1 MQLVEKKLKGSGQ
14 TKKHFEE
21 LDVVYTTYYLVQTGF
36 QARECVHFVAQ
47 SSSRPAPFKPLFSL
61 DPDSLQLHYFL
72 RLGVHIVLFS
82 FFVLLSSR
90 PTM

>member
-21 LDVVYTTYYLVQTGF
+21 LDVVYTTYYVVQTGF

-47 SSSRPAPFKPLFSL
+47 SSSRPAPFKALFSL
-61 DPDSLQLHYFL
+61 DPADSLQLHCFL
-72 RLGVHIVLFS
+72 GLGVHIVLF
-82 FFVLLSSR
+82 FFILLSSR